1 MFVPLL
7 PSDYN
12 RSSPE
17 TKLLPVASSTRN
29 MPPLEFLMRQVIT
42 KILWGG
48 KLDAGM
54 QGCELH
60 LETPGHAQKPP
71 TNVGTVLLPL

>member
-1 MFVPLL
+1 
-7 PSDYN
+7 
-12 RSSPE
+12 
-17 TKLLPVASSTRN
+17 
-29 MPPLEFLMRQVIT
+29 MRQVIT